1 MLACRQS
8 NLRLREDCYKTM
20 MIKTVKILVIISALA
35 GLGIFNVSAG
45 SHPPPVEVTA
55 ALDLHSVSVEAQKK
69 NLPILLVFSASDC
82 SFCELLENE
91 ILKPMILSGDY
102 YDRVIIRKVVMDD
115 ESTLR
120 DFDGEEVSMEDFSD
134 RYDIFVTPTML
145 FLDPAGL
152 ELSERLLGINT
163 VEMFG
168 GRVDRAIEL
177 SLEKLRP
184 GGKNLARNT
193 GTIM

>member
-1 MLACRQS
+1 
-8 NLRLREDCYKTM
+8 M
-20 MIKTVKILVIISALA
+20 MMKITKILAILTALS
-35 GLGIFNVSAG
+35 GIGIVNASAG
-45 SHPPPVEVTA
+45 SHPSPVQVTA
-55 ALDLHSVSVEAQKK
+55 VLDLHSVSVESRKK

-115 ESTLR
+115 DSTLR
-120 DFDGEEVSMEDFSD
+120 DFNGETISMEDFSD
-134 RYDIFVTPTML
+134 HYDIFVTPTML

-184 GGKNLARNT
+184 DAENLARNT
-193 GTIM
+193 GAVM